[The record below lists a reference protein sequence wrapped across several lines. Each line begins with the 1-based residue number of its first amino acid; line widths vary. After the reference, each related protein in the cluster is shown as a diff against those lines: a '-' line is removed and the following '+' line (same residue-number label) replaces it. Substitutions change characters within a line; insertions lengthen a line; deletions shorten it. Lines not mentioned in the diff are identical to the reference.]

1 MTYRLHLKNRRRFF
15 LLMALLGFLAIL
27 SATILTAGAS
37 TRAEANTVLV
47 TVQAGET
54 LWDLATVH
62 CANGDIR
69 SYISDVKH
77 LNEMEN
83 SIIYAGQS
91 LLLPVR

>member
-1 MTYRLHLKNRRRFF
+1 MTYRYHLKNRKRFF
-15 LLMALLGFLAIL
+15 FLMALLGFIIIL

-37 TRAEANTVLV
+37 TRSEARTMLV

-54 LWDLATVH
+54 LWDLAAVH
-62 CANGDIR
+62 CANDDIR

-77 LNEMEN
+77 LNEMN
-83 SIIYAGQS
+83 DSIIYAGQS

>member
-15 LLMALLGFLAIL
+15 LLMALLGFLVIL
-27 SATILTAGAS
+27 SATILSAGAS
-37 TRAEANTVLV
+37 TRLEAETVLV
-47 TVQAGET
+47 TVQAGDT
-54 LWDLATVH
+54 LWDLAADH
-62 CANGDIR
+62 CEKGDIR
-69 SYISDVKH
+69 SYISEIKR